1 MNLRLLLLVLW
12 GMALAQGVIS
22 LADDN
27 CIEVIELPTFES
39 ADARSFIKLRDD
51 SFVDDDKPF
60 VVRGINY
67 YPAQTPWRRF
77 LLESEMPGVRSEL
90 QLIRDAGFNAL
101 RIFLW
106 YGALFPCD
114 GAPDLPSAAAFGRLD
129 QLMHL
134 ASDLGFRLIVTLND
148 MPDLS
153 EQPLYENPSNVQE
166 QTRIIISRYAQE
178 PVILAWDLRNEG
190 DIDYGSRN
198 IFQRRF
204 ARVQVLGWLR
214 QTAEFI
220 RSIDD
225 NHLLTAGW
233 LNEAHSTA
241 PSVDFV
247 SFHHWTSAE
256 DLQRRIRELRLST
269 AKPVLLEEVGYSTYG
284 GSSPEAQAQALAS
297 AIAASE
303 EADLLGWMI
312 WTAFDFPLTATCYP
326 APCES
331 SDSQEHHFGIWY
343 SDYRPKPALEAIRK
357 YLRR

>member
-39 ADARSFIKLRDD
+39 ADARSFIQLRDD
-51 SFVDDDKPF
+51 SFVDDNEPF

-106 YGALFPCD
+106 YRALFPCD
-114 GAPDLPSAAAFGRLD
+114 GASDRPSATAFSRLD

-148 MPDLS
+148 MPDLN
-153 EQPLYENPSNVQE
+153 EQPLYDNPSNVQE